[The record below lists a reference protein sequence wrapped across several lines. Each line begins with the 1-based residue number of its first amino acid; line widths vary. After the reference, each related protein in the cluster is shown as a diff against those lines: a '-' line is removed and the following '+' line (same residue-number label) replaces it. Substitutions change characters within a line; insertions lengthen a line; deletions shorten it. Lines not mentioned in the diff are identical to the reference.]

1 MSTNVL
7 IPHTLINVYV
17 GYRFREMLIEILNGK
32 DITQIVPT
40 TTVKNEMSPI
50 QLRIQSTETLSSL
63 EFDVFQVN
71 DFHSKMSLLKIT

>member
-71 DFHSKMSLLKIT
+71 YFHSRMSLLKIT